1 MPLIGEYAEVSRR
14 LIRQAAEELER
25 GDLIQASE
33 KAWGA
38 AAQAVKAI
46 AEQREW
52 AHSSHFLLFQAV
64 SNLVNETGQPEI
76 RRLFGVANSLHTNF
90 YEHWMDPD
98 SVEGSIADVRML
110 VDMLEGVP

>member
-46 AEQREW
+46 AEQREVGTQQP
-52 AHSSHFLLFQAV
+52 FPLV
-64 SNLVNETGQPEI
+64 SGREQS
-76 RRLFGVANSLHTNF
+76 R
-90 YEHWMDPD
+90 
-98 SVEGSIADVRML
+98 
-110 VDMLEGVP
+110 